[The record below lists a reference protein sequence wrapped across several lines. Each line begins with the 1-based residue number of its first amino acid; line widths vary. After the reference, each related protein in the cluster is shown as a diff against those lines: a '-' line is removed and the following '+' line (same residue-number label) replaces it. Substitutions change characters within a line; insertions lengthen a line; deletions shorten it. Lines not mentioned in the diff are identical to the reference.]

1 MAGVQK
7 APGTDSGRMGTGSAS
22 RRRNQ
27 SAREF
32 QVRQMCQKCGGAAA
46 KCGRS
51 EKSEEAENFQRRL
64 GKKGFRS
71 EGDFSFEG
79 RRVGEKSIYRRE
91 IKGEFQI

>member
-7 APGTDSGRMGTGSAS
+7 APGTDSGRMSTGSAS
-22 RRRNQ
+22 RGRNQ

-51 EKSEEAENFQRRL
+51 VKFEEAENFRGGSGRKDLDLRGTFRL
-64 GKKGFRS
+64 RE
-71 EGDFSFEG
+71 EG
-79 RRVGEKSIYRRE
+79 
-91 IKGEFQI
+91 